1 MKCDSIQMYFNPADK
16 KWHLDAILS
25 EESIAQGKTIAE
37 HFAGEI
43 IDLTVERF
51 AKKRTLTANA
61 YYWVLNGK
69 LAKAIGVS
77 KSRMHNILLRR
88 YGVPEV
94 VNEDLVYAMIP
105 DTEDA
110 ENQILESETYHLKPT
125 SNIKEGKD
133 GIDRRGYILLKGSSQ
148 MDTNEMAAL
157 IDGTVDECHQVGIE
171 TMTPRELN
179 ELYEM
184 ERNRNGKCK

>member
-1 MKCDSIQMYFNPADK
+1 MKCESVQAYFNPIDK
-16 KWHLDAILS
+16 KWHLDAVLS
-25 EESIAQGKTIAE
+25 EESISQGRAQAENLRGKTI
-37 HFAGEI
+37 
-43 IDLTVERF
+43 DLTIGLF
-51 AKKRTLTANA
+51 SKKRSKTANA
-61 YYWVLNGK
+61 YYWELNGK
-69 LAKAIGVS
+69 LAKAMGVS

-88 YGVPEV
+88 YGIPEV
-94 VNEDLVYAMIP
+94 LDGDLVYVMVP
-105 DTEDA
+105 DTDEA
-110 ENQILESETYHLKPT
+110 ESQALERDTYHLKPT
-125 SNIKEGKD
+125 SNVKEGK
-133 GIDRRGYILLKGSSQ
+133 GGVDRRGYLLLKGSSQ